1 VEIAA
6 PPERLFPY
14 LVGSEERLRWMALLV
29 ESEAL
34 DDRRFRDVFVDHGHR
49 VEIEAE
55 ITRYEPP
62 RRLEVHL
69 VADAFSARSTHVVE
83 EAGRGSRL
91 TTTVETEYTK
101 RLARIAGPLVARRA
115 QAQLEADQRAL
126 KALLESAQ
134 PS

>member
-1 VEIAA
+1 VEIGAL
-6 PPERLFPY
+6 PERVFPH
-14 LVGSEERLRWMALLV
+14 LVGSQERLRWMGLLV
-29 ESEAL
+29 ESEPL

-49 VEIEAE
+49 VEIDAE

-69 VADAFSARSTHVVE
+69 VADAFSACSTHVVE
-83 EAGRGSRL
+83 EESGGSRL

-101 RLARIAGPLVARRA
+101 RLARIAGPLVTRRA

-126 KALLESAQ
+126 KALLESG
-134 PS
+134 

>member
-1 VEIAA
+1 M
-6 PPERLFPY
+6 
-14 LVGSEERLRWMALLV
+14 GLLV
-29 ESEAL
+29 ESEPV

-62 RRLEVHL
+62 RRLEVRL

-101 RLARIAGPLVARRA
+101 RLARIAGPLVTRRA
-115 QAQLEADQRAL
+115 QAQLETDQRAL
-126 KALLESAQ
+126 KALLESG
-134 PS
+134 

>member
-1 VEIAA
+1 MEIAA
-6 PPERLFPY
+6 PPERVFPH

-29 ESEAL
+29 ESEPV
-34 DDRRFRDVFVDHGHR
+34 DDRHFRDVFVDHGHR
-49 VEIEAE
+49 VEIDAE

-69 VADAFSARSTHVVE
+69 VADAFSARSTHVVAE
-83 EAGRGSRL
+83 EGGGSRL

-101 RLARIAGPLVARRA
+101 RLARIAGPLVTRRA

-126 KALLESAQ
+126 KALLESG
-134 PS
+134 

>member
-1 VEIAA
+1 VEIGA
-6 PPERLFPY
+6 PPERVFPH
-14 LVGSEERLRWMALLV
+14 LVGSQERLRWMGLLV
-29 ESEAL
+29 ESEPL

-49 VEIEAE
+49 VEIDAE

-69 VADAFSARSTHVVE
+69 VADAFSACSTHVVE
-83 EAGRGSRL
+83 EESGGSRL

-101 RLARIAGPLVARRA
+101 RLARIAGPLVTRRA

-126 KALLESAQ
+126 KALLESG
-134 PS
+134 

>member
-1 VEIAA
+1 MQIAA
-6 PPERLFPY
+6 PPERVFPH
-14 LVGSEERLRWMALLV
+14 LVGSEERLRWMGLLV
-29 ESEAL
+29 ESEPV

-62 RRLEVHL
+62 RRLDVHL
-69 VADAFSARSTHVVE
+69 VADAFSARSTHVVAE
-83 EAGRGSRL
+83 EGGGSRL

-101 RLARIAGPLVARRA
+101 RLARIAGPLVTRRA

-126 KALLESAQ
+126 KALLESG
-134 PS
+134 

>member
-1 VEIAA
+1 MQIAA
-6 PPERLFPY
+6 PPERVFPH
-14 LVGSEERLRWMALLV
+14 LVGSEERLRWMGLLV
-29 ESEAL
+29 ESEPV

-55 ITRYEPP
+55 IMRYEPP

-69 VADAFSARSTHVVE
+69 VADAFSARSTHVVAE
-83 EAGRGSRL
+83 EGGGSRL

-101 RLARIAGPLVARRA
+101 RLARIAGPLVTRRA

-126 KALLESAQ
+126 KALLESG
-134 PS
+134 